1 MRVMKEA
8 RPLETEEAR
17 ELYGTVAKIVDD
29 VRIGGDEALLEY
41 GRRFDGSTRTTL
53 RVTAE
58 EVGRARSEVDADLLQ
73 ALERAAEN
81 IRSFAL
87 RQRGTLTDL
96 PERENGPGVFLG
108 QRVLPVDSCCC
119 YVPGGSYP
127 LVSTA
132 LMLAIPA
139 AVAGV
144 PRRCA
149 ASPVMKGTDRI
160 HPAVLCALDLAGVTE
175 IYAVGGAQAVAAF
188 AWGTESISPVNLIV
202 GPGNRYVTEA
212 KRQCYGRVGIDFIAG
227 PSEVLILADDRADP
241 TRLAADLLAQAEHDV
256 NARSVL
262 VTTSERLGSQVAEEV
277 ERQLVGLSTS
287 AVARL
292 SWENNGEI
300 LLVDSP
306 EEACRIANERA
317 PEHLELDLA
326 EAEEWVA
333 RLRNY
338 GSLFIGEWA
347 AEVFGD
353 YLSGTNHTLPTMGAA
368 RYTGGLWVGT
378 FLRVT
383 TFQRMTAEG
392 ASRLAPLASRIAR
405 EEGLMAHAA
414 AAEARKL
421 LR

>member
-29 VRIGGDEALLEY
+29 VRVRGDEALLEY
-41 GRRFDGSTRTTL
+41 GRRFDGSTRTAL

-73 ALERAAEN
+73 ALEKAAEN
-81 IRSFAL
+81 IGSFAL
-87 RQRGTLTDL
+87 RQRETLTDL

-262 VTTSERLGSQVAEEV
+262 VTTSERLGKEVEEEV
-277 ERQLVGLSTS
+277 ERQLAGLSTS

-326 EAEEWVA
+326 EAEAWVA
-333 RLRNY
+333 GLRNY

-405 EEGLMAHAA
+405 EEGLMGHAA

>member
-17 ELYGTVAKIVDD
+17 ELYGTVAKIVDA
-29 VRIGGDEALLEY
+29 VRVRGDEALLEY
-41 GRRFDGSTRTTL
+41 GRRFDGSTRTAL

-73 ALERAAEN
+73 ALEKAAEN

-87 RQRGTLTDL
+87 RQRETLTDL

-262 VTTSERLGSQVAEEV
+262 VTTSERLGKEVEEEV
-277 ERQLVGLSTS
+277 ERQLAGLSTS

-326 EAEEWVA
+326 EAEAWVA
-333 RLRNY
+333 GLRNY

-405 EEGLMAHAA
+405 EEGLMGHAA

>member
-262 VTTSERLGSQVAEEV
+262 VTTSERLGKEVAEEV

>member
-1 MRVMKEA
+1 MRVMKGA

-17 ELYGTVAKIVDD
+17 ELYGTVAKIVDA
-29 VRIGGDEALLEY
+29 VRVRGDEALLEY
-41 GRRFDGSTRTTL
+41 GRRFDGSTRTAL

-58 EVGRARSEVDADLLQ
+58 EVRRARSEVDADLLQ
-73 ALERAAEN
+73 ALEKAAEN

-87 RQRGTLTDL
+87 RQRETLTDL

-149 ASPVMKGTDRI
+149 ASPVMKSTDRI

-262 VTTSERLGSQVAEEV
+262 VTTSERLGKEVEEEV
-277 ERQLVGLSTS
+277 ERQLAGLSTS

-317 PEHLELDLA
+317 PEHLELNLA
-326 EAEEWVA
+326 EAGDWVA

-405 EEGLMAHAA
+405 EEGLMGHAA
-414 AAEARKL
+414 AAEVRKL

>member
-17 ELYGTVAKIVDD
+17 ELYGTVAKIVDA
-29 VRIGGDEALLEY
+29 VRVRGDEALLEY
-41 GRRFDGSTRTTL
+41 SRRFDGSTRTAL

-58 EVGRARSEVDADLLQ
+58 EVRRARSEVDADLLQ
-73 ALERAAEN
+73 ALEKATEN
-81 IRSFAL
+81 IRNFAL
-87 RQRGTLTDL
+87 RQRETLTDL

-262 VTTSERLGSQVAEEV
+262 VTTSERLGKEVEEEV
-277 ERQLVGLSTS
+277 ERQLTGLSTS

-326 EAEEWVA
+326 EAEAWVA

-405 EEGLMAHAA
+405 EEGLMGHAA

>member
-29 VRIGGDEALLEY
+29 VRVRGDEALLEY
-41 GRRFDGSTRTTL
+41 GRRFDGSTRTAL

-73 ALERAAEN
+73 ALEKAAEN

-87 RQRGTLTDL
+87 RQRETLTDL

-262 VTTSERLGSQVAEEV
+262 VTTSERLGKEVEEEV
-277 ERQLVGLSTS
+277 ERQLAGLSTS

-326 EAEEWVA
+326 EAEAWVA
-333 RLRNY
+333 GLRNY

-405 EEGLMAHAA
+405 EEGLMGHAA

>member
-29 VRIGGDEALLEY
+29 VRVRGDEALLEY
-41 GRRFDGSTRTTL
+41 GRRFDGSTRTAL

-73 ALERAAEN
+73 ALEKAAEN

-87 RQRGTLTDL
+87 RQRETLTDL

-262 VTTSERLGSQVAEEV
+262 VTTSERLGKEVEEEV
-277 ERQLVGLSTS
+277 ERQLAGLSTS

-405 EEGLMAHAA
+405 EEGLMGHAA

>member
-1 MRVMKEA
+1 MRVLKGT
-8 RPLETEEAR
+8 RPLGTAEDR
-17 ELYGTVAKIVDD
+17 ELYSTVAKIVDD
-29 VRIGGDEALLEY
+29 IRTRGDEALLEY
-41 GRRFDGSTRTTL
+41 GRRFDGCTRSVL
-53 RVTAE
+53 RVSE
-58 EVGRARSEVDADLLQ
+58 EEMVRARGELEADLLE
-73 ALERAAEN
+73 ALERAAKN
-81 IRSFAL
+81 IKTFAQ
-87 RQRGTLTDL
+87 RQRKTLVDL
-96 PERENGPGVFLG
+96 PEKENYPGVFLG
-108 QRVLPVDSCCC
+108 HRVIPVDSCCC

-144 PRRCA
+144 PRLCA

-160 HPAVLCALDLAGVTE
+160 HPAVLCALDLAGVRE

-188 AWGTESISPVNLIV
+188 TWGTESISPVSLVV

-227 PSEVLILADDRADP
+227 PSEVLIVADGEADP
-241 TRLAADLLAQAEHDV
+241 SKLAADLLAQAEHDV
-256 NARSVL
+256 NARSIL
-262 VTTSERLGSQVAEEV
+262 VTTSECLGKEVTEEV
-277 ERQLVGLSTS
+277 ERQLARLSTS
-287 AVARL
+287 AVARV

-300 LLVDSP
+300 LLADSL

-326 EAEEWVA
+326 EPGDWIP

-338 GSLFIGEWA
+338 GSLFIGEWS

-353 YLSGTNHTLPTMGAA
+353 YVSGTNHTLPTMGAA

-378 FLRVT
+378 FLKVV
-383 TFQRMTAEG
+383 TFQRMTPEG
-392 ASRLAPLASRIAR
+392 ASRLVPFASRIAG

-414 AAEARKL
+414 AAEAR
-421 LR
+421 RSS

>member
-326 EAEEWVA
+326 DAE
-333 RLRNY
+333 
-338 GSLFIGEWA
+338 
-347 AEVFGD
+347 
-353 YLSGTNHTLPTMGAA
+353 
-368 RYTGGLWVGT
+368 
-378 FLRVT
+378 
-383 TFQRMTAEG
+383 
-392 ASRLAPLASRIAR
+392 
-405 EEGLMAHAA
+405 
-414 AAEARKL
+414 
-421 LR
+421 